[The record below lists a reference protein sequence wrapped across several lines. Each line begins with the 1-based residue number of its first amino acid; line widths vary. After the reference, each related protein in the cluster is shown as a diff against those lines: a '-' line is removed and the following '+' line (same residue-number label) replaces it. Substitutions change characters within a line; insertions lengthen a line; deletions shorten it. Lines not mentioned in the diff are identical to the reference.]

1 MIQTQ
6 PTTRHVGVD
15 IKPPN
20 YVILSVLVMIFGYW
34 ICGLIAL
41 IYALQVGRRFGSYEV
56 GVEGK
61 LSSPNQRFIEL
72 FELHLVLQT
81 ARDEAQ

>member
-1 MIQTQ
+1 MR
-6 PTTRHVGVD
+6 PVVVD

-20 YVILSVLVMIFGYW
+20 YVILSVLVMLFGYW

-41 IYALQVGRRFGSYEV
+41 IYALQVGRCFGSYEV

-61 LSSPNQRFIEL
+61 LSSSY
-72 FELHLVLQT
+72 H
-81 ARDEAQ
+81 

>member
-1 MIQTQ
+1 M
-6 PTTRHVGVD
+6 VD

-20 YVILSVLVMIFGYW
+20 YFISSVTGDNLWLLHMWTHSPDLCSTG
-34 ICGLIAL
+34 G
-41 IYALQVGRRFGSYEV
+41 QTFGSYEV

-72 FELHLVLQT
+72 FELHLVL
-81 ARDEAQ
+81 